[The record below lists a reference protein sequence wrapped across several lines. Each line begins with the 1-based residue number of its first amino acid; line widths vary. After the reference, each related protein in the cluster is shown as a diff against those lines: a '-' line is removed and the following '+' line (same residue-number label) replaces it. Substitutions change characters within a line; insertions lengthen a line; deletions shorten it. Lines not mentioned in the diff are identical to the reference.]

1 MKFQATIVFEF
12 NAGSVVDAGQKIDD
26 VVKHARGAAEMD
38 AKSIDVLT
46 PPGSPP
52 VTIPPPGGRP

>member
-12 NAGSVVDAGQKIDD
+12 NAGSVVDAGQKVDD
-26 VVKHARGAAEMD
+26 VVRQAREGAEMD

-46 PPGSPP
+46 PPSSPP
-52 VTIPPPGGRP
+52 VTIPRPGGPT